1 MKIIGLLTSLFLTFF
16 SIGQKSYYF
25 SDPLPSS
32 EDKVTNVD
40 SKYFGLYKSD
50 EAARSYQISEE
61 GIFIISTSI
70 SSVSRE
76 MIRESSTYRVH
87 NNYIFG
93 VVKDDSLPCVLE
105 GERYYFGIQN
115 KDVLVSTSSK
125 SQLAKISA
133 GRYILNH
140 AEDGLFT
147 PSLLYFEGNKLILEE
162 FNYDFETTVFD
173 KIQNQKVTPSEHFDI
188 VILSPTKDEFNALM
202 GNSIFSESFTFKKKR
217 K

>member
-93 VVKDDSLPCVLE
+93 VE

-173 KIQNQKVTPSEHFDI
+173 NIQNQKVTPSEHFDI

>member
-25 SDPLPSS
+25 SDPLPSIA
-32 EDKVTNVD
+32 DKVTNVD
-40 SKYFGLYKSD
+40 SRYFGLYKSN
-50 EAARSYQISEE
+50 EAARSYEINEE
-61 GIFIISTSI
+61 GIYIISTSI

-115 KDVLVSTSSK
+115 KDILLSTGSK
-125 SQLAKISA
+125 NALAKISSSK
-133 GRYILNH
+133 YVLNH

-147 PSLLYFEGNKLILEE
+147 PSLLTFVGNKLILQE
-162 FNYDFETTVFD
+162 FTYDFETSVFD
-173 KIQNQKVTPSEHFDI
+173 TIEDKKVTPSEHFDI
-188 VILSPTKDEFNALM
+188 VILSPTKDEFNNLM
-202 GNSIFSESFTFKKKR
+202 TNSIFAESFTFKKKR
-217 K
+217 